1 MPGIPQGARQNRLV
15 GTEDVLPKDE
25 GHKSNAEMLKTEK
38 LKAEIIK
45 QKSRDQKSEVR
56 GRGLV

>member
-1 MPGIPQGARQNRLV
+1 V